1 MFVITSTDLKPKEIV
16 DKYFKEHR
24 EYLDV
29 YYKQG
34 IFLAF
39 GRVSSRDGGVI
50 LATGKTK
57 EEIEEILKEDPFTR
71 EGISNYDV
79 IEFSPIKVGEGL
91 ERLK

>member
-16 DKYFKEHR
+16 EKFFLEHR

-39 GRVSSRDGGVI
+39 GRVSSGDGGVI
-50 LATGKTK
+50 LATGKK
-57 EEIEEILKEDPFTR
+57 KDEIEKILEEDPFTR
-71 EGISNYDV
+71 EGISRYKV
-79 IEFSPIKVGEGL
+79 IEFSPIKVAEGL
-91 ERLK
+91 EKLK

>member
-16 DKYFKEHR
+16 EKYFKEHR
-24 EYLDV
+24 EYLHV

-50 LATGKTK
+50 LATGKDK
-57 EEIEEILKEDPFTR
+57 EEIERILEEDPFTR
-71 EGISNYDV
+71 EGISKYRV
-79 IEFSPIKVGEGL
+79 IEFLPIMVAKGL
-91 ERLK
+91 EKLK